1 MINMPEPDLP
11 NPASEPPLI
20 DAAQLRSWII
30 HEDADV
36 LALNKPGWVVCHPS
50 KRGPWSSLVGAL
62 RESFSATT
70 LHLVTRL
77 DRETSG
83 VIVVARHPQAARRYQ
98 MAMQNRRVEKTYFAL
113 LEGEMSEEIEVN
125 APLMRDE
132 KNLVAVMRRVATPEE
147 PGAQTAQTR
156 FLPIVS
162 KNGYTLARVTPL
174 TGRTHQ
180 IRVHAAH
187 TGHAIVGDKLYGPD
201 ATLYLEFAQHG
212 WTARH
217 AALLPLPRQ
226 ALHAARIR
234 FADEI
239 PGDFAAPPT
248 ADLIAFAREKM
259 GLDLVAALGADGKD
273 RDGRNKIAPLQ

>member
-1 MINMPEPDLP
+1 MNAPNATIPDH
-11 NPASEPPLI
+11 EPPLI
-20 DAAQLRSWII
+20 DAAQLRSWILY
-30 HEDADV
+30 EDTNLLV
-36 LALNKPGWVVCHPS
+36 LNKPGWVVCHPS

-62 RESFSATT
+62 RESFSATA

-113 LEGEMSEEIEVN
+113 LEGEMSGEIEVN

-132 KNLVAVMRRVATPEE
+132 KNPVAVMRRVATPEE
-147 PGAQTAQTR
+147 AGAQTAQTR
-156 FLPIVS
+156 FTPIVS

-187 TGHAIVGDKLYGPD
+187 LGHAVVGDKLYGPD

-212 WTARH
+212 WTTRH
-217 AALLPLPRQ
+217 AAMLPLPRQ

-234 FADEI
+234 FFDEI

-248 ADLIAFAREKM
+248 EDLIVFAREKM
-259 GLDLVAALGADGKD
+259 GLNLVATLGVD
-273 RDGRNKIAPLQ
+273 